1 MESQVRGGTRWKRFA
16 VVMVP
21 SVAATAAIGVA
32 LAQGALAASF
42 SVSGQSFK
50 VTAKEL
56 NGTGF
61 SQYGAVDPGVT
72 LSGEKTAHAVAVS
85 AFKTAYI
92 QKMCQSVV
100 TPSVPFLGDIT
111 LRLEAGDSAE
121 QNKQV
126 YAKNLYIDVEDLDAD
141 AEFTDINIGV
151 SAGSMKDGYGP
162 GMKGG
167 TESANPNGF
176 GQEARK
182 AKLTDV
188 KQTAWATTAGTF
200 KLSGLHMSLHKGK
213 GEGIECY

>member
-50 VTAKEL
+50 VTAQEL

-61 SQYGAVDPGVT
+61 SQYGAIDQGYT
-72 LSGEKTAHAVAVS
+72 LSGEKTAHPVAVS
-85 AFKTAYI
+85 VFDTARI

-100 TPSVPFLGDIT
+100 TPNIPLLGSVSLT
-111 LRLEAGDSAE
+111 LTAGDSTDPE
-121 QNKQV
+121 KQV
-126 YAKNLYIDVEDLDAD
+126 NAKNLYIDVEDLGAD
-141 AEFTDINIGV
+141 AEFTNIDIGV
-151 SAGSMKDGYGP
+151 AGKDISQGP
-162 GMKGG
+162 GMKAG
-167 TESANPNGF
+167 EVQKKQANPYGF
-176 GQEARK
+176 AQQAEK
-182 AKLTDV
+182 AKLSDV

-200 KLSGLHMSLHKGK
+200 KLPGLKMKLQTGTH
-213 GEGIECY
+213 ECY